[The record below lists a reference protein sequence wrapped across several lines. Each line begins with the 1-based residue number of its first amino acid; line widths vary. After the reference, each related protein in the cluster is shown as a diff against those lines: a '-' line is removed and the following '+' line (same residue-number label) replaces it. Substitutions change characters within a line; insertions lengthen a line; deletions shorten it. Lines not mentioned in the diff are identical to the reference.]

1 MKTRLILLYFIS
13 MLALVGRVH
22 AQQETAVSTDS
33 LTKTNIYGLRL
44 GVDLAKLARTAFE
57 DGFSGFE
64 IQADFRFSKRF
75 WAALEF
81 GNEERDWDEVNL
93 KSRASGSFAKIGADF
108 NAYDNWAG
116 MNNMIYFGLRYGFS
130 SFEQELLA
138 YSIYTT
144 NPTFPSELKTDPIT
158 YEGLTASWL
167 ELVFGVKTEVWNNL
181 FLGVNLQL
189 KRLLSEDRP
198 DNFDNLIIP
207 GYNRTYDFSEFSAGY
222 GLTVSYLIPIF
233 RK

>member
-1 MKTRLILLYFIS
+1 MKTRLILLFSIS
-13 MLALVGRVH
+13 MLALVSQGV
-22 AQQETAVSTDS
+22 AQQQEGVADS
-33 LTKTNIYGLRL
+33 LTKSNIYGLRI

-57 DGFSGFE
+57 DGFNGFE
-64 IQADFRFSKRF
+64 IQSDFRFSKRF

-81 GNEERDWDEVNL
+81 GHEEREWDEVNL
-93 KSRASGSFAKIGADF
+93 KSRASGSFAKIGVDV
-108 NAYDNWAG
+108 NAYENWAG

-138 YSIYTT
+138 YSIYSTD
-144 NPTFPSELKTDPIT
+144 PTFPSELKTDPIA
-158 YEGLTASWL
+158 YNGLSASWL
-167 ELVFGVKTEVWNNL
+167 ELIFGVKAEVLKNF

-207 GYNRTYDFSEFSAGY
+207 GYNRTYDFSEFGAGY
-222 GLTVSYLIPIF
+222 GFSVSYLIPIF